1 MVMNLVYMYSKSK
14 LLAWATTETS
24 LQFEDLE
31 FHGGGRYYE
40 QFAISVVDQDG
51 NERSDGSRITV
62 DSQRK

>member
-1 MVMNLVYMYSKSK
+1 MLYSKSK
-14 LLAWATTETS
+14 VLARVIRKTS

-31 FHGGGRYYE
+31 FHGRGRYYE
-40 QFAISVVDQDG
+40 LFAISVVDKDG